1 MPSLI
6 LRVLVQLS
14 MLLAA
19 VCQVNA
25 PLDSLSLD
33 MPKHVDGVVGQINA
47 ILILCVLAQR
57 SFLQVEVGTMT

>member
-19 VCQVNA
+19 VCRVNA

-33 MPKHVDGVVGQINA
+33 MPKHVGGIVGQINA
-47 ILILCVLAQR
+47 VR
-57 SFLQVEVGTMT
+57 WR